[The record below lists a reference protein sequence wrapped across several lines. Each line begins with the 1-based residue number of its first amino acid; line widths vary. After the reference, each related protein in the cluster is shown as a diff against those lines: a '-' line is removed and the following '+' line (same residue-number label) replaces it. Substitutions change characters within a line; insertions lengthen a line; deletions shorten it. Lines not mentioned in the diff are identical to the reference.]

1 MRTASRCLGEIQGGI
16 NLLPGTYIKQI
27 PYYPSWSCRVFSSG
41 SRQIV
46 LQKLRPEGQG
56 TLVKVL
62 VKVK

>member
-1 MRTASRCLGEIQGGI
+1 MRTATRCLEGMQGGI
-16 NLLPGTYIKQI
+16 SLMPGTYIRQM
-27 PYYPSWSCRVFSSG
+27 PYCPPWCYRVLNSG

-56 TLVKVL
+56 ALVKVL